1 METDK
6 NIANESVN
14 ETIKIEPYMENNNKL
29 GLELAKTPKRH
40 ILLAN
45 IIREKI

>member
-6 NIANESVN
+6 NIINESVN
-14 ETIKIEPYMENNNKL
+14 ETIKIEPYMENNKL

-40 ILLAN
+40 NLLAN